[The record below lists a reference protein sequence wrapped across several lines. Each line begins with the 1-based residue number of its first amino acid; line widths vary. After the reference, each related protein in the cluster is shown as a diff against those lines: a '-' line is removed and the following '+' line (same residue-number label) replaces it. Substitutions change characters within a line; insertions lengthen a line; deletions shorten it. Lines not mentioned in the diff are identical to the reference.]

1 MYRICWRG
9 RYGRNTRIH
18 GSTKCM
24 YVSIISGETS
34 NHMIHEKEA
43 AKCEDIFG
51 MDNSAVI
58 LKSKILCSRKR
69 VFFSTSLITHV
80 DHTGQM
86 SRFGYEGPYPTG
98 WPILR
103 RFHPHRLYTRGL

>member
-24 YVSIISGETS
+24 YVSIINGETS

-43 AKCEDIFG
+43 AKCEGIFG

-58 LKSKILCSRKR
+58 LTRPLSQSPDL
-69 VFFSTSLITHV
+69 VFFQAVL
-80 DHTGQM
+80 
-86 SRFGYEGPYPTG
+86 
-98 WPILR
+98 
-103 RFHPHRLYTRGL
+103 PHM